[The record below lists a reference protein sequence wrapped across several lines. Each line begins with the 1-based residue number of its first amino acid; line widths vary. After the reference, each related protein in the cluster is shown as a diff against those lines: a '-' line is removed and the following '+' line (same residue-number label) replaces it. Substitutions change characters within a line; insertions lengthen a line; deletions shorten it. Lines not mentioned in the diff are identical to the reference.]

1 VRRRRAAPPPSTGE
15 TDAVFAALA
24 HPHRRLVLQVL
35 LFRGGSLKAGEIA
48 DRFSCAWPTTTRHL
62 RVLLDARLVRVRRRG
77 RERIYS
83 VDARRI
89 VRVAGGWA
97 AWFGLPRGRRRRVP
111 S

>member
-1 VRRRRAAPPPSTGE
+1 VRASPPPSSEE
-15 TDAVFAALA
+15 TDVVFAALA
-24 HPHRRLVLQVL
+24 HPQRRLVLQVL

-48 DRFSCAWPTTTRHL
+48 ARFSCSWPTTTRHL

-89 VRVAGGWA
+89 VRVAGGWVE
-97 AWFGLPRGRRRRVP
+97 WFRGPPTGRGRSSP